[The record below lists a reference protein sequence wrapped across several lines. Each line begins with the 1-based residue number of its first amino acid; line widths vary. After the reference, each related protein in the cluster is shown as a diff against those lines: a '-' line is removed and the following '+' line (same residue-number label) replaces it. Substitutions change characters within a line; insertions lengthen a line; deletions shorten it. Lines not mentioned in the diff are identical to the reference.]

1 VPFAAIESLW
11 EAFNDV
17 ADGFGITLYEFQE
30 ICAELTNELGV
41 NRVKMDDKS
50 DALFKVLDN
59 DAVSLKRCLSEHL
72 CQWYLASFAFQRPK
86 YVSSLMCAQCFI

>member
-1 VPFAAIESLW
+1 MFCHPPTSYPRSSRFLPAGKNIPFTSVPFAAIHSLW

-30 ICAELTNELGV
+30 ICAELTSVLGV

-50 DALFKVLDN
+50 EALFKVLDN
-59 DAVSLKRCLSEHL
+59 DGVSK
-72 CQWYLASFAFQRPK
+72 
-86 YVSSLMCAQCFI
+86 